1 MLDTLPPVTFDAALG
16 LAILRTPHT
25 RYVVRI
31 GSDGSPRHLYWG
43 RPLDD
48 AVLARLPEPASP
60 AASSFEADAAA
71 DELAPQS
78 GARFGPAGLQ
88 VRFGDGTR
96 GVQWRFAGA
105 TVDGGELRLRL
116 DDRRRPLRAELCYR
130 VRPDSDVVER
140 WTELTHT
147 APEAATD
154 SEPGSEP
161 GSASVSVSGS
171 VSGSGSGSGRDTG
184 PALPVTV
191 ERLDSASWTAPALAD
206 YRLSHLVGG
215 WNSEFQL
222 RGDRLPVAET
232 VLTSRRGLTGHHA
245 NPWLALDDGTATEER
260 GEVWSTA
267 LAWSGSWRVTVH
279 RDPVGRTTW
288 TGGFGHEG
296 LGWTLRPGETLRTP
310 VYAGLYTPDGF
321 GAASRGWHAYV
332 RRHVLPEPGRDR
344 PVLYNSWEA
353 TGFDVDQDG
362 QMRLA
367 RLAAGL
373 GAELF
378 VLDDGWFGARRDDG
392 AGLGDWTPR
401 PEAFPGGL
409 GPLADEV
416 HRLGMDFGLWVEPE
430 MVNRDSELYRAHPD
444 WVLHS
449 PELDATE
456 LRNQL
461 VLNFA
466 RPEVADWAWRTL
478 DGLVRENRV
487 DWLKW
492 DANRAFTEAGWAGH
506 PDPDRLWIDH
516 TRAVYRIMDRLRAAH
531 PGLRI
536 EACAGGGGRAD
547 LGILARTDQVW
558 VSDNTDP
565 VDRIGIQD
573 GFSRLYPAQAM
584 ASWVT
589 DSPNTTTGRRT
600 PLRFRFHV
608 AMAGALGIGGNL
620 TEWTEEELAEA
631 ARFVAQYKSVRPLV
645 QHGIQH
651 RLGPAGPVGAA
662 IAASAVTAVHYAAPD
677 GGDHVVLAWRP
688 TTRYGHAAAP
698 VRLPAL
704 DPAAHYLD
712 PDLDEVHSGAV
723 LVHRG
728 LDLRLP
734 AGDHASRLIRLRRV
748 TPS

>member
-1 MLDTLPPVTFDAALG
+1 MLDTLPPVTFDPALG
-16 LAILRTPHT
+16 LAVLRTPNSQ
-25 RYVVRI
+25 YAVLI
-31 GSDGSPRHLYWG
+31 GADGSPRHLYWG
-43 RPLDD
+43 RPLDS
-48 AVLARLPEPASP
+48 AVLAALPEAVSP

-88 VRFGDGTR
+88 VRFADGTR

-105 TVDGGELRLRL
+105 SVDGGELRLRL
-116 DDRRRPLRAELCYR
+116 DDRRRPLRTELCYR

-147 APEAATD
+147 APEAD
-154 SEPGSEP
+154 
-161 GSASVSVSGS
+161 
-171 VSGSGSGSGRDTG
+171 

-245 NPWLALDDGTATEER
+245 NPWLALDDGTASEER

-296 LGWTLRPGETLRTP
+296 LSWTLRPGETLRTP
-310 VYAGLYTPDGF
+310 TYAGLYTPDGF
-321 GAASRGWHAYV
+321 GAASRGWHEHL
-332 RRHVLPEPGRDR
+332 RRHVLPEPERDR

-353 TGFDVDQDG
+353 TGFDVDQAG
-362 QMRLA
+362 QIRLA

-378 VLDDGWFGARRDDG
+378 VLDDGWFGARRSDE
-392 AGLGDWTPR
+392 AGLGDWSPR
-401 PEAFPGGL
+401 PEAFPEGL
-409 GPLADEV
+409 TPLADEV

-466 RPEVADWAWRTL
+466 RPEVESWAWQTL
-478 DGLVRENRV
+478 DRLVRTHRV

-516 TRAVYRIMDRLRAAH
+516 TRAVYRIMDRLRAEH

-536 EACAGGGGRAD
+536 EACAGGGGRVD
-547 LGILARTDQVW
+547 LGILSRTDQAW

-565 VDRIGIQD
+565 VDRIGIQH
-573 GFSRLYPAQAM
+573 GFSQLFPARAM
-584 ASWVT
+584 AAWVT
-589 DSPNTTTGRRT
+589 DSPNITTGRRT

-620 TEWTEEELAEA
+620 TEWSDEELAEA
-631 ARFVAQYKSVRPLV
+631 AELVARYKEIRPLV
-645 QHGIQH
+645 QRGIQH
-651 RLGPAGPVGAA
+651 RVTPAGPVH
-662 IAASAVTAVHYAAPD
+662 AVHYAAPD
-677 GGDHVVLAWRP
+677 GDDHVLLVWRP
-688 TTRYGHAAAP
+688 TTRFGHAPAP

-704 DPAAHYLD
+704 DPTAHYLD
-712 PDLDEVHSGAV
+712 PDRDEVHSGAV
-723 LVHRG
+723 LVRQG
-728 LDLRLP
+728 LDPRLP
-734 AGDHASRLIRLRRV
+734 EGDHASRLIRLRRV
-748 TPS
+748 TPA

>member
-1 MLDTLPPVTFDAALG
+1 MLDTLPPVTFDPELG
-16 LAILRTPHT
+16 LAVLRTPNS
-25 RYVVRI
+25 RYAVRV
-31 GSDGSPRHLYWG
+31 GADGSPRHLYWG

-48 AVLARLPEPASP
+48 AALARLPNPVSP

-88 VRFGDGTR
+88 VRFADGTR

-116 DDRRRPLRAELCYR
+116 DDRRRPLRTELCYR

-147 APEAATD
+147 APDADPE
-154 SEPGSEP
+154 
-161 GSASVSVSGS
+161 
-171 VSGSGSGSGRDTG
+171 R
-184 PALPVTV
+184 PVTV

-215 WNSEFQL
+215 WNSEFQI
-222 RGDRLPVAET
+222 RRDRLPVAET
-232 VLTSRRGLTGHHA
+232 VLTSRRGITSHHA
-245 NPWLALDDGTATEER
+245 NPWLAVDDGTATEER

-296 LGWTLRPGETLRTP
+296 LRWTLRPGETLRTP
-310 VYAGLYTPDGF
+310 SYAGLYTPDGF
-321 GAASRGWHAYV
+321 GAASRGWHEHI
-332 RRHVLPEPGRDR
+332 RRHVLPEPERDR
-344 PVLYNSWEA
+344 PVVYNSWEA
-353 TGFDVDQDG
+353 TGFDVDQAG
-362 QMRLA
+362 QLRLA

-378 VLDDGWFGARRDDG
+378 VLDDGWFGARRGDT
-392 AGLGDWTPR
+392 AGLGDWSPH
-401 PEAFPGGL
+401 PAAFPEGL

-430 MVNRDSELYRAHPD
+430 MVNRDSDLYRAHPD
-444 WVLHS
+444 WVVHS
-449 PELDATE
+449 PGLDATE

-461 VLNFA
+461 VLNFG
-466 RPEVADWAWRTL
+466 RPEVAAWAWRTL
-478 DGLVRENRV
+478 DGLVRAHRV

-492 DANRAFTEAGWAGH
+492 DANRAFTEAGWADH
-506 PDPDRLWIDH
+506 LDPDRLWIDH
-516 TRAVYRIMDRLRAAH
+516 TRAVYRIMDRLRAEH

-536 EACAGGGGRAD
+536 EACAGGGGRVD
-547 LGILARTDQVW
+547 LGILSRTDQAW

-565 VDRIGIQD
+565 VDRIGIQH
-573 GFSRLYPAQAM
+573 GFSQLFPAQAM
-584 ASWVT
+584 AAWVT

-608 AMAGALGIGGNL
+608 AMAGALGLGGNL
-620 TEWTEEELAEA
+620 TEWTDGELAEA
-631 ARFVAQYKSVRPLV
+631 AELVARYKSVRPLV
-645 QHGIQH
+645 QRGVQH
-651 RLGPAGPVGAA
+651 RVAPAGPVR
-662 IAASAVTAVHYAAPD
+662 AVHYAAAD

-688 TTRYGHAAAP
+688 TTRFGHAAAP
-698 VRLPAL
+698 IRLPAL
-704 DPAAHYLD
+704 DPSAHYLD

-723 LVHRG
+723 LVHQG
-728 LDLRLP
+728 IDPRLP